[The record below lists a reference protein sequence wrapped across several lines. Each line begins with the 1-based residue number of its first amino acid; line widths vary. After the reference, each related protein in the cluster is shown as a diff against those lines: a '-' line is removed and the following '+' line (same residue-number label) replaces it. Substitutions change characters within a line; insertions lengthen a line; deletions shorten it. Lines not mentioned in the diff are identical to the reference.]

1 MKSKHFVKI
10 TIHCQSAEEM
20 QKAKE
25 AVLYHLETLNP
36 EFQAVNNTLTVSVP
50 PLDPQI
56 KPMALIESMSK
67 KVCEHSDV
75 YFRTN
80 KKTGKVYTGKL
91 CNPSTKEPSAAQT
104 AAKARFAKVSA
115 AVRTI
120 LAGTSEQKT
129 ALEAEYNAQN
139 KIGSLFGYAMKKLND
154 QYDQNG
160 DPIGG

>member
-1 MKSKHFVKI
+1 M
-10 TIHCQSAEEM
+10 AE
-20 QKAKE
+20 
-25 AVLYHLETLNP
+25 
-36 EFQAVNNTLTVSVP
+36 
-50 PLDPQI
+50 I

-80 KKTGKVYTGKL
+80 KKTGKVTTGKL
-91 CNPSTKEPSAAQT
+91 CHPSTKEPSAAQI

-129 ALEAEYNAQN
+129 QLEAEYKAQH
-139 KIGSLFGYAMKKLND
+139 KYGSLFGYAMHKLNAN
-154 QYDQNG
+154 YDAEGNE
-160 DPIGG
+160 IGN